1 MAVGVVTLG
10 GLTFNGGPD
19 GDGDQFAIGE
29 IPGWDSPGVEQV
41 LVERPLSDGAVV
53 AHGRRTSRALA
64 LSGHATGSTIANGFR
79 ARRKLAAAIDSLITA
94 DGTLTVDEGDTTYSL
109 TVRLAA
115 EVDTRQAGPY
125 GIEFEIPLIAANP
138 AKAVVGS

>member
-19 GDGDQFAIGE
+19 SDGDLFSVAE
-29 IPGWDSPGVEQV
+29 IAGWDSPGVEQV
-41 LVERPLSDGAVV
+41 MVERPLSDGAVI
-53 AHGRRTSRALA
+53 AHGRRTARGLVVA
-64 LSGHATGSTIANGFR
+64 GHASGSTIANGFR
-79 ARRKLAAAIDSLITA
+79 ARRKLETAIDSLITA
-94 DGTLTVDEGDTTYSL
+94 DGTLTVDEGDTTRSL

-115 EVDTRQAGPY
+115 ELDTSQAGPY

-138 AKAVVGS
+138 AKTPA

>member
-1 MAVGVVTLG
+1 MATGVVTLG
-10 GLTFNGGPD
+10 GLTFNAGPD
-19 GDGDQFAIGE
+19 SDRDLFAIGE
-29 IPGWDSPGVEQV
+29 IAGWDSPGVEQV

-53 AHGRRTSRALA
+53 AHGRRAARALS
-64 LSGHATGSTIANGFR
+64 LSGHASGSTIEAGFR
-79 ARRKLAAAIDSLITA
+79 ARRKLAAAIDALITA

-115 EVDTRQAGPY
+115 EADTRRAGPF
-125 GIEFEIPLIAANP
+125 GVEFEIPLIAANP